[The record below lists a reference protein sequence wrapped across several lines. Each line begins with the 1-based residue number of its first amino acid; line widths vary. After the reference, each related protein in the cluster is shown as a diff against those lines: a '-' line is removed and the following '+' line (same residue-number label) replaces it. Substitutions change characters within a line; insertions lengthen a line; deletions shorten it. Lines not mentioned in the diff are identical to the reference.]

1 MRPIYL
7 PGVNAVKD
15 NRLKLIL
22 QYDGSAF
29 HGWQI
34 QRKERTVQ
42 GELEAALEQLTSTRC
57 PVIGSGRTDRGVH
70 ATGQVAVASLPD
82 TWLPGKLQRALSAVL
97 PHDIWIKSVERAA
110 PGFHPRYDAVRR
122 TYLYHLG
129 LSAEAAS
136 PFHRHW
142 CWAFA
147 KPVDIALLESAAEG
161 VVGEHSFKAFAK
173 SGQPERG
180 DECTVQES
188 TWEPWEKLG
197 ITLRITANRFLHHM
211 VRYLVGTMVDIARGK
226 RPLEDLRSLL
236 LEPESALRTSPP
248 APATGLFLDH
258 VTYPMQPTTA
268 GKGSPSNARF
278 PRANPSLQTELSSSL
293 EDRSSSSTEPETS

>member
-1 MRPIYL
+1 MRPTYL

-34 QRKERTVQ
+34 QHDARTVQ
-42 GELEAALEQLTSTRC
+42 GELEAALQQLTSTHR

-82 TWLPGKLQRALSAVL
+82 AWRPEGLEKALSAIL
-97 PHDIWIKSVERAA
+97 PNDIWIKSVE
-110 PGFHPRYDAVRR
+110 PVPPDFHPRYDAVSR

-129 LSAEAAS
+129 LSAEARS

-142 CWAFA
+142 CWPLA
-147 KPVDIALLESAAEG
+147 KAVDEVLLESAAET
-161 VVGEHSFKAFAK
+161 VVGEYSFKAFAK

-180 DECTVQES
+180 DLCTVHES
-188 TWEPWEKLG
+188 RWEPWGELG
-197 ITLRITANRFLHHM
+197 LTLRLTANRFLHHM
-211 VRYLVGTMVDIARGK
+211 VRYLVGTMVDIARGR
-226 RPLEDLRSLL
+226 RPLEDIRHL
-236 LEPESALRTSPP
+236 LEEPEGELRTSPP
-248 APATGLFLDH
+248 APPTGLFLHH
-258 VTYPMQPTTA
+258 VRYPDEPSAVEPSAMEPSGS
-268 GKGSPSNARF
+268 GKSP
-278 PRANPSLQTELSSSL
+278 PSREQVA
-293 EDRSSSSTEPETS
+293 P

>member
-1 MRPIYL
+1 M
-7 PGVNAVKD
+7 KD

-34 QRKERTVQ
+34 QREERTVQ
-42 GELEAALEQLTSTRC
+42 GELEAALEQLTSAHR

-82 TWLPGKLQRALSAVL
+82 TWQPEKLEKALSAVL
-97 PHDIWIKSVERAA
+97 PNDIWIKSVEPAS
-110 PGFHPRYDAVRR
+110 PDFHPRYDAVKR

-129 LSAEAAS
+129 LSAEAGS

-142 CWAFA
+142 CWPLA
-147 KPVDIALLESAAEG
+147 KTLDEVLLERAGETI
-161 VVGEHSFKAFAK
+161 VGEHSFEAFAK

-180 DECTVQES
+180 DRCTVHECR
-188 TWEPWEKLG
+188 WEPWDKLG
-197 ITLRITANRFLHHM
+197 LTLWITADRFLHHM

-226 RPLEDLRSLL
+226 RPLDDLRGL
-236 LEPESALRTSPP
+236 LEEPGSDLLTSPP
-248 APATGLFLDH
+248 APPTGLFLHH
-258 VTYPMQPTTA
+258 VTYPAKFSAP
-268 GKGSPSNARF
+268 G
-278 PRANPSLQTELSSSL
+278 
-293 EDRSSSSTEPETS
+293 SSTPSTEQATT